1 MSYRKKR
8 RISLR
13 KKRKGNFL
21 KLFIFLT
28 AILLSVYYFW
38 GTDSGVIPQV
48 KDVVQSMDKNMEESP
63 MDSLVEPQLVNQQEV
78 VEKARVPIEENDNN
92 KKRINKTPVKLS
104 GVKMAICI
112 DDAGRDLETQ
122 SAYEELGVPITL
134 AVMPNE
140 SYTREAA
147 ASWHAKGLPV
157 IIHQPMESISGVGM
171 EPIVLLTQMDENSIR
186 KMIRESIRQIPEAR
200 GMNNHQGSKATADF
214 RVMDIVMSE
223 MASQNMFFFDSA
235 TNSVTEVA
243 HAADMHG
250 VLHARN
256 NLFVDNSSD
265 VDDICQM
272 IREAA
277 DRAKKNGQIIIIGH
291 CRPNTVTAFQKMIP
305 QLQEE
310 GIEFVSLSDLVQ

>member
-1 MSYRKKR
+1 
-8 RISLR
+8 
-13 KKRKGNFL
+13 
-21 KLFIFLT
+21 
-28 AILLSVYYFW
+28 
-38 GTDSGVIPQV
+38 
-48 KDVVQSMDKNMEESP
+48 
-63 MDSLVEPQLVNQQEV
+63 
-78 VEKARVPIEENDNN
+78 
-92 KKRINKTPVKLS
+92 
-104 GVKMAICI
+104 
-112 DDAGRDLETQ
+112 
-122 SAYEELGVPITL
+122 
-134 AVMPNE
+134 
-140 SYTREAA
+140 
-147 ASWHAKGLPV
+147 
-157 IIHQPMESISGVGM
+157 
-171 EPIVLLTQMDENSIR
+171 
-186 KMIRESIRQIPEAR
+186 
-200 GMNNHQGSKATADF
+200 
-214 RVMDIVMSE
+214 MDIVMSE

-291 CRPNTVTAFQKMIP
+291 CRPNTVTAFQKMVP